1 MIKNNILDYVGAILF
16 LFLLMIAQGSNGQ
29 DTLNSMKDPEAFR
42 KNMLESSAHITNIS
56 SDFIQLKHLSFLEE
70 EVESQGVFYFQKENK
85 LRWEYNDPFFYLIIF
100 NGDNILIQDDNKT
113 NVYDAASGRLFK
125 EINNIMITLVDG
137 SILESDNFQI
147 SYFEKPGK
155 YILELIPKDENMKE
169 FLARILIYIEPVNYT
184 ADELFMIERSDDYT
198 QIRFINKQLN
208 EDIPQHIFD
217 IP

>member
-1 MIKNNILDYVGAILF
+1 MIKNKIIVSVGAILF
-16 LFLLMIAQGSNGQ
+16 LFQLMIAQSSNGQ

-42 KNMLESSAHITNIS
+42 KNMLESAARITNIS

-70 EVESQGVFYFQKENK
+70 EVESQGVFYYQKEDK
-85 LRWEYNDPFFYLIIF
+85 LRWEYKDPFFYLIIF

-125 EINNIMITLVDG
+125 EINNIMITMVDG

-147 SYFEKPGK
+147 SYFEKPGN

-184 ADELFMIERSDDYT
+184 ADELFMIERSGDFT
-198 QIRFINKQLN
+198 QIRFVNKQLN